1 MPLLRSWVG
10 PSALNMALLT
20 ELRFAVETAYAFC
33 LLKMFTAVLSYS
45 GKGSTE
51 QLSLLFGRG
60 KLL

>member
-1 MPLLRSWVG
+1 
-10 PSALNMALLT
+10 MALLT